1 MSTEQKILQ
10 KTQQLFFRL
19 GIKSVT
25 MDDIAQELG
34 MSKKTLYKFVD
45 NKSDLVYKVLQNH
58 LKEEQE
64 FIETLENLQ
73 VNAIDVIV
81 EIIKHVINSLSNM
94 PLSTLYDLQKYYPKS
109 WALVEDFKSCAIV
122 ETMENILKKGKKE
135 NLFRKEIKEDLISKF
150 YMISI
155 EGIMNP
161 FNFTT
166 YKNYDFKDI
175 YLEYIVYHLHGIVS
189 DKGHEYLKTIKL

>member
-1 MSTEQKILQ
+1 MSTEQKILE
-10 KTQQLFFRL
+10 KTKELFFRL

-34 MSKKTLYKFVD
+34 MSKKTLYKYVD

-58 LKEEQE
+58 LLAEEE
-64 FIETLENLQ
+64 FIEQLEKLD
-73 VNAIDVIV
+73 VNGIDLIV
-81 EIIKHVINSLSNM
+81 EIIKHVIKSMSNMSLSAI
-94 PLSTLYDLQKYYPKS
+94 YDLQKYYPES
-109 WALVEDFKSCAIV
+109 WVLLEDFKSCSIL

-135 NLFRKEIKEDLISKF
+135 GLFRKEIKEALVSKF

-161 FNFTT
+161 FNFTA
-166 YKNYDFKDI
+166 YRKYDFKEI
-175 YLEYIVYHLHGIVS
+175 YLEYIIYHLHGIVS
-189 DKGHEYLKTIKL
+189 DEGHEYLKTIKL

>member
-25 MDDIAQELG
+25 MDDIAHELG

-109 WALVEDFKSCAIV
+109 WSLVEDFKSCAIV

-161 FNFTT
+161 FNFTA